1 MGNTKAASGEL
12 IRSYLKKFPSISS
25 NKLATILIN
34 EWPTEFK
41 THDTARSLIRY
52 YRGASGDK
60 QRAKLSPETYLPRFH
75 IPATDEQDLTPYE
88 IPALQYPIIAAGD
101 VHIPYHSQ
109 DALEI
114 MLEQASA
121 IGAKTLLMAGDWIDM
136 YQVSRWQKDP
146 RLRRVKD
153 ELAVFNSIL
162 DMIQKE
168 LPDMKIIFKIGNH
181 ESRFDN
187 YLMANA
193 PELYDMDEI
202 HLSSILNLADR
213 NIDIVK
219 DKQIMK
225 FGHLHILH
233 GHEYVFSISNPV
245 NPARGLYNRAKKSS
259 ICFHHHQTS
268 EHTEPSISGDI
279 VTCWSAGC
287 LCGLKPDYMPL
298 NKWNHGFV
306 EIEGGEDGEFYVK
319 NRRIVN
325 YKIM

>member
-1 MGNTKAASGEL
+1 MRNDTKPAGEL
-12 IRSYLKKFPSISS
+12 VKSYLKQFPSISS
-25 NKLATILIN
+25 YRLASMLI
-34 EWPTEFK
+34 EKYPADFTS
-41 THDTARSLIRY
+41 HDNARALIRY
-52 YRGASGDK
+52 YRGSMGDRLRK
-60 QRAKLSPETYLPRFH
+60 QLTDETYLPK
-75 IPATDEQDLTPYE
+75 IIVPATDESELLPYN
-88 IPALQYPIIAAGD
+88 ILQYPIIAAGD

-114 MLEQASA
+114 MLERAYDM
-121 IGAKTLLMAGDWIDM
+121 GAKTLLMAGDWIDM

-146 RLRRVKD
+146 RMRNVKD
-153 ELAVFNSIL
+153 ELAIFNQVL

-168 LPDMKIIFKIGNH
+168 MPDMRIIFKIGNH
-181 ESRFDN
+181 EARFDN

-193 PELYDMDEI
+193 PELFDMNEM
-202 HLSSILNLADR
+202 HLESILKLKER
-213 NIDIVK
+213 NIDLVK

-225 FGHLHILH
+225 FGHLYIIH

-245 NPARGLYNRAKKSS
+245 NPARGLYNRAKKST

-268 EHTEPSISGDI
+268 EHTEPSINGDI
-279 VTCWSAGC
+279 VTCWSSGC

-298 NKWNHGFV
+298 NKWNWGFV
-306 EIEGGEDGEFYVK
+306 EIDGGEDGEFYVK

>member
-1 MGNTKAASGEL
+1 MNDAKPSG
-12 IRSYLKKFPSISS
+12 IIVKDYLKRFPSYSS
-25 NKLATILIN
+25 NKLAELLFK
-34 EWPTEFK
+34 EYPAEFK
-41 THDTARSLIRY
+41 DKESARYLIRY
-52 YRGASGDK
+52 YRGSCGDR
-60 QRAKLSPETYLPRFH
+60 QRAKLTAETY
-75 IPATDEQDLTPYE
+75 IPKIIAPSTDETDLQPYE
-88 IPALQYPIIAAGD
+88 IPSLQYPIVAAGD

-114 MLEQASA
+114 MLEQAYA

-146 RLRRVKD
+146 RLRRVKE
-153 ELAVFNSIL
+153 ELEMFNQIL

-168 LPDMKIIFKIGNH
+168 MPDMKLIFKIGNH
-181 ESRFDN
+181 EARFDN

-193 PELYDMDEI
+193 PDLYDLNEI
-202 HLSSILNLADR
+202 HLENILRLKER
-213 NIDIVK
+213 NIDLVK

-225 FGHLHILH
+225 FGHLYLIH

-245 NPARGLYNRAKKSS
+245 NPARGLYNRSKKST

-268 EHTEPSISGDI
+268 EHTEPSINGDI
-279 VTCWSAGC
+279 VTCWSSGC

-298 NKWNHGFV
+298 NKWNHGFI
-306 EIEGGEDGEFYVK
+306 EIEGGEGGEFYVK